1 MKIKV
6 EAHSLHSHFTK
17 AKAPGEMKDFVG
29 MLSKIE
35 DMERFFPHKLEMSKL
50 LELLMPMFHAVGI
63 EASSSI
69 QQANAKLLEFY
80 NQQLREVEEY
90 LELQIKDCISNVNAE
105 GTTLPPLN
113 IPCLSD
119 TQKFPIHVRLE
130 REDGSRSFNI
140 VYDGLNELGRGVDQ
154 WVVVLNGHTDYTGM
168 RLVVGTCN
176 DDYGNL
182 DEAKMRRILESTG
195 LSFLKGEI

>member
-17 AKAPGEMKDFVG
+17 TKEPGEMKDFVG

-35 DMERFFPHKLEMSKL
+35 DMERFFPRKLEMSKL
-50 LELLMPMFHAVGI
+50 LALLMPMFHAVGI

-69 QQANAKLLEFY
+69 QHANAKLLEFY

-90 LELQIKDCISNVNAE
+90 LELQIKDCISNIEE

-113 IPCLSD
+113 IPCLLD

-140 VYDGLNELGRGVDQ
+140 VYDGLNELGRGTDQ
-154 WVVVLNGHTDYTGM
+154 WVVVLNGQTGHTGM

-182 DEAKMRRILESTG
+182 DVAKMRRILESTG